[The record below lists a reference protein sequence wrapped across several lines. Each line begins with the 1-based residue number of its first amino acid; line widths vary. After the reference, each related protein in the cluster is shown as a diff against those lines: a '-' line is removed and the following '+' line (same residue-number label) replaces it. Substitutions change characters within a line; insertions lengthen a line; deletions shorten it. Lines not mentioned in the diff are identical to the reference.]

1 MTTIKIKGISHP
13 VCDVCNGNGHIRV
26 KKYIPCANPHVEG
39 YVDES
44 YTKVCDRCDGKGY
57 L

>member
-1 MTTIKIKGISHP
+1 MTTIKIKGILHP

-26 KKYIPCANPHVEG
+26 KKYIPCANPHVDG